1 MKRPVAIILSLLVVL
16 GSSVGAVARVHA
28 SQQGIDGVGAGFFS
42 CSEVVFPGA
51 TIVFSDVK
59 GDGVSPP
66 TGKWAVVGVLG
77 GSITPGGAFSN
88 TNFNLNVKDFVSA
101 YPCFLTPQTQIS
113 IKGDCGIGVQI
124 FLKSNTDAQGSFR
137 GNLQCPV
144 I

>member
-77 GSITPGGAFSN
+77 GSITRGGH
-88 TNFNLNVKDFVSA
+88 SA
-101 YPCFLTPQTQIS
+101 TPTS
-113 IKGDCGIGVQI
+113 TLM
-124 FLKSNTDAQGSFR
+124 LKTS
-137 GNLQCPV
+137 
-144 I
+144 